1 MSDKN
6 KEHVYVFILIS
17 LLRRKVFFF
26 YATRT
31 LKYRHVC
38 PMYYW
43 TRYGDSFIKEKPY
56 FCSGRQK
63 IRVDFFLLSTPK
75 TSK

>member
-17 LLRRKVFFF
+17 LLRRKVFF

-31 LKYRHVC
+31 LKYRHVR

-56 FCSGRQK
+56 FYSGRHK
-63 IRVDFFLLSTPK
+63 IIVDFFLLSTPK